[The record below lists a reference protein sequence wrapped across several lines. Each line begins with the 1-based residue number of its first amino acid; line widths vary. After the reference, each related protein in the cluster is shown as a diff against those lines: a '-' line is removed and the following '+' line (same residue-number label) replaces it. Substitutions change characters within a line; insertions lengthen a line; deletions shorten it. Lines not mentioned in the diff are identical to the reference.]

1 MSRAFFAGEL
11 DNAASWWRIYRRD
24 GVTLGFTTHDR
35 DLYFGGILH
44 RAAPGMLPS
53 AIRQSILLDD
63 DEAEVDGALAH
74 DTIRGEDIAAGQFDG
89 ARIVCGVADW
99 ESLEHAVLY
108 TGAIDTLLR
117 ESGTFSARLRS
128 AKADLDVDPVP
139 RTSPSCRARFC
150 GPGCNLSASRFTSR
164 AVLAALDPIGNR
176 ARFDLAAPSLYVEGE
191 LRFIDGP
198 QAGIAFAILALDE
211 SGFTLDRPLDAGVMP
226 GMRALLRQGCDRTI
240 AACAE
245 RFGNAINFQGEPHLP
260 GSDLLAQY
268 PQPR

>member
-1 MSRAFFAGEL
+1 MSRAFFAEEL
-11 DNAASWWRIYRRD
+11 DTAASWWRIYRSD

-53 AIRQSILLDD
+53 AIRQSMRLED
-63 DEAEVDGALAH
+63 DEAEVEGALAH
-74 DTIRGEDIAAGQFDG
+74 DTIRAQDIAAGQFDG
-89 ARIVCGVADW
+89 ARMESGVVDW
-99 ESLEHAVLY
+99 DTLEHAVLY
-108 TGAIDTLLR
+108 TGSIDALTQ
-117 ESGTFSARLRS
+117 EGGTFGARLRS

-150 GPGCNLSASRFTSR
+150 GPGCNLSASRFTTR
-164 AVLAALDPIGNR
+164 AVLIEVDPMRNC
-176 ARFDLAAPSLYVEGE
+176 ARFDVADPELYRQGE

-198 QAGIAFAILALDE
+198 QAGITFTIIAVDQA
-211 SGFTLDRPLDAGVMP
+211 GFELDRPLYGDWQP
-226 GMRALLRQGCDRTI
+226 GLRAVLRQGCDRTI
-240 AACAE
+240 ATCAS
-245 RFGNAINFQGEPHLP
+245 RFANAINFQGEPHLP